1 MRKIIFT
8 LTFSFLALTASA
20 QGFFDHAGGSGTTG
34 TLLRNNAIDKKDSN
48 ISGTPYME
56 DKFFNSEVSGVPE
69 KVMTRYNAATDEIE
83 IKKEDD
89 NKEFLLPK
97 VPEYGRVNSKY
108 GKYILK
114 LVDYKTSKGESV
126 NGYLVELWT
135 NGTSSF
141 FRRDKIKLEEGR
153 EGNGY
158 TGYTPPKYTKVM
170 PEYYFQIN
178 GKEIMVFP
186 KNKKGLTE
194 IFKDKK
200 SQIDTFFK
208 ANDLSF
214 KDEKDMSKIT
224 QFVSTL

>member
-8 LTFSFLALTASA
+8 LTISFLALSASA
-20 QGFFDHAGGSGTTG
+20 QGIFDHVSSGATG
-34 TLLRNNAIDKKDSN
+34 TLLRNNAIDKKDAN
-48 ISGTPYME
+48 IIGTPYID
-56 DKFFNSEVSGVPE
+56 DKFFISDISNVPE

-97 VPEYGRVNSKY
+97 STEYATVNSKY

-114 LVDYKTSKGESV
+114 LVDYKTPKGESV

-135 NGTSSF
+135 NGNSSF
-141 FRRDKIKLEEGR
+141 FRRDRIKLEEGR

-158 TGYTPPKYTKVM
+158 TGYTPPKYTKAAT
-170 PEYYFQIN
+170 EYYLQIN
-178 GKEIMVFP
+178 SNEIAVFP
-186 KNKKGLTE
+186 KSKKGLTE

-200 SQIDTFFK
+200 SQIDAFFK
-208 ANDLSF
+208 TNDLSF
-214 KDEKDMSKIT
+214 KDEKDMVKIT
-224 QFVSTL
+224 EFASTL